1 MFSLIPSKSK
11 NGNGKSSE
19 YQIEVRDV
27 VKTFKT
33 AAGPFTA
40 LKSVSLRVNRG
51 EFVAIIGKSGSGK
64 STLLNMITGI
74 DHPSAGEVYIDHTMV
89 HDLGESKLAR
99 WRGKNLGIVFQFF
112 QLLPTLTLAENIML
126 PMDFCGVYTP
136 RERKRRASELLDM
149 VGLVDQAHKL
159 PSAVSG
165 GQQQRAAIARALAN
179 DPPILV
185 ADEPTGNLDSKTAED
200 VFTLFETLANQG
212 KTIVMV
218 THDADKAK
226 RVQRAVVVS
235 DGEIIEEYLA
245 RTFASLTTDQLIRA
259 TRRLAPARHEP
270 GSIIV
275 KEGST
280 ADNFYLIT
288 RGSAEVVLK
297 GADGTD
303 IIVSHLHSGQ
313 YFGEI
318 ALLRGADHSATVRAG
333 ATGVEVMALDKETFT
348 SLMDESDSTRDAIDE
363 VADRRE
369 LELVTLEKKNGRH

>member
-1 MFSLIPSKSK
+1 MFNLLPSKPK
-11 NGNGKSSE
+11 NGNGNGNGYLIK
-19 YQIEVRDV
+19 VRDV

-33 AAGPFTA
+33 TAGPFTA
-40 LKSVSLRVNRG
+40 LKNVSLRVNRG
-51 EFVAIIGKSGSGK
+51 EFVAVIGKSGSGK
-64 STLLNMITGI
+64 STLLNMLTGI
-74 DHPSAGEVYIDHTMV
+74 DHPTTGQVFIDHTIV
-89 HDLGESKLAR
+89 HGMNESQLAR

-126 PMDFCGVYTP
+126 PMDFCSVYNP
-136 RERKRRASELLDM
+136 RERKQRALELLDM
-149 VGLVDQAHKL
+149 VGLVDQEHKL

-179 DPPILV
+179 DPPIMV

-200 VFTLFETLANQG
+200 VFNLFETLANRG

-226 RVQRAVVVS
+226 RVQRAIVVS

-245 RTFASLTTDQLIRA
+245 RTFSSLTTEQLIRA
-259 TRRLAPARHEP
+259 TRNLAPARHEP

-275 KEGST
+275 HEGAA
-280 ADNFYLIT
+280 ADNFYLVT
-288 RGSAEVVLK
+288 RGSVEVVLR
-297 GADGTD
+297 GADGSD
-303 IIVSHLHSGQ
+303 IIVSTLHSGQ

-318 ALLRGADHSATVRAG
+318 ALLRGAERSATVRAG
-333 ATGVEVMALDKETFT
+333 PSGVEVMALDKAMFNH
-348 SLMDESDSTRDAIDE
+348 LLNESEATRDAVDE

-369 LELVTLEKKNGRH
+369 LELVTLEKKNG

>member
-1 MFSLIPSKSK
+1 MFNLNLGKSK
-11 NGNGKSSE
+11 NGNGNGSE
-19 YQIEVRDV
+19 YLIEVRDV

-40 LKSVSLRVNRG
+40 LKNVSLRVNRG
-51 EFVAIIGKSGSGK
+51 EFVAVIGKSGSGK

-74 DHPSAGEVYIDHTMV
+74 DHPTAGEVYIDHTMV
-89 HDLGESKLAR
+89 HDMGESKLAR

-126 PMDFCGVYTP
+126 PMDFCGVYSP
-136 RERKRRASELLDM
+136 GGRKRRAAELLDM
-149 VGLVDQAHKL
+149 VGLGDQAHKL

-200 VFTLFETLANQG
+200 IFTLFETLASQG

-245 RTFASLTTDQLIRA
+245 RTFSSLTTDQLIRA
-259 TRRLAPARHEP
+259 TRKIAPARYEP
-270 GSIIV
+270 GTIILQ
-275 KEGST
+275 EGAT
-280 ADNFYLIT
+280 ADNFYLVT

-297 GADGTD
+297 GSDGSD
-303 IIVSHLHSGQ
+303 IIVSTLHSGQ

-318 ALLRGADHSATVRAG
+318 ALLRGAERNATVRAG
-333 ATGVEVMALDKETFT
+333 HSGVEVMALDKETFD
-348 SLMDESDSTRDAIDE
+348 SLLNESESTRDAIDE

-369 LELVTLEKKNGRH
+369 LEIEAIERKNGHH

>member
-1 MFSLIPSKSK
+1 MFGSLPSKTK
-11 NGNGKSSE
+11 NGNGNGNG
-19 YQIEVRDV
+19 YLIEVRDV

-40 LKSVSLRVNRG
+40 LKDVSLRVNRG
-51 EFVAIIGKSGSGK
+51 EFVAVIGKSGSGK

-74 DHPSAGEVYIDHTMV
+74 DRPTSGEVFIDHTSIHGM
-89 HDLGESKLAR
+89 GESQLAR

-126 PMDFCGVYTP
+126 PMDFCGMYSP
-136 RERKRRASELLDM
+136 RERKKRAIQLLDM
-149 VGLVDQAHKL
+149 VGLADQAHKL

-179 DPPILV
+179 DPPILI

-200 VFTLFETLANQG
+200 VFELFETLADRG

-226 RVQRAVVVS
+226 RVQRAVIVS
-235 DGEIIEEYLA
+235 DGEVIEEYLA
-245 RTFASLTTDQLIRA
+245 RTFSSLTTDQLIRA
-259 TRRLAPARHEP
+259 TRQLAPERHEP

-275 KEGST
+275 HEGGTPDS
-280 ADNFYLIT
+280 FYLIT

-297 GADGTD
+297 GADGSD
-303 IIVSHLHSGQ
+303 VIVARLHSGQ

-318 ALLRGADHSATVRAG
+318 ALLRGVERNATVRAS
-333 ATGVEVMALDKETFT
+333 ASGVEVMALDKATFNQ
-348 SLMDESDSTRDAIDE
+348 LMAESESTRDVIDE
-363 VADRRE
+363 VADRRVAE
-369 LELVTLEKKNGRH
+369 IEAIERQNGKH

>member
-1 MFSLIPSKSK
+1 MFNLSSGKTK
-11 NGNGKSSE
+11 NGNGNGSE
-19 YQIEVRDV
+19 YLIEVRDV

-40 LKSVSLRVNRG
+40 LKNVSLRVNRG
-51 EFVAIIGKSGSGK
+51 EFVAVIGKSGSGK

-74 DHPSAGEVYIDHTMV
+74 DHPTAGEVYIDHTMV
-89 HDLGESKLAR
+89 HDMGESRLAR

-126 PMDFCGVYTP
+126 PMDFCGVYSP
-136 RERKRRASELLDM
+136 GERKRRAAQLLDM
-149 VGLVDQAHKL
+149 VGLADQAHKL

-218 THDADKAK
+218 THDAD
-226 RVQRAVVVS
+226 
-235 DGEIIEEYLA
+235 
-245 RTFASLTTDQLIRA
+245 
-259 TRRLAPARHEP
+259 
-270 GSIIV
+270 
-275 KEGST
+275 
-280 ADNFYLIT
+280 NFYLVT
-288 RGSAEVVLK
+288 RGSAEVVLS
-297 GADGTD
+297 GADGSD
-303 IIVSHLHSGQ
+303 ILVSTLHSGQ

-318 ALLRGADHSATVRAG
+318 ALLHGVGRSATVRAG
-333 ATGVEVMALDKETFT
+333 AAGVEVMALDKETFN
-348 SLMDESDSTRDAIDE
+348 SLMNESETTRDAIDE

-369 LELVTLEKKNGRH
+369 SEIEAIERKNGRH